1 MDELTEKYLARFVA
15 LASERIKRA
24 AEMAAERRRDR
35 ADAVVHDLHALGG
48 ESGLLGLEGVI
59 DVARK
64 AEEAARRFGE
74 SGAEADAAALAEHVK
89 TLERAVTKATT
100 GPRSP

>member
-1 MDELTEKYLARFVA
+1 M
-15 LASERIKRA
+15 
-24 AEMAAERRRDR
+24 
-35 ADAVVHDLHALGG
+35 HALGG

-74 SGAEADAAALAEHVK
+74 TGAEADALALAEHVK
-89 TLERAVTKATT
+89 SLERAVTRATT